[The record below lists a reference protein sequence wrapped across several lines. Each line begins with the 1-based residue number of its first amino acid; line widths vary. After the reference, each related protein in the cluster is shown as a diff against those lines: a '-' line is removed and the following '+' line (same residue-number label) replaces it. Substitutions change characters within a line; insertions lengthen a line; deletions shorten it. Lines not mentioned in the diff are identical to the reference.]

1 MESQLVVEQHANYIC
16 NVIKCQSL
24 CRKWL
29 VSRKNIYTTY
39 KKFKN
44 QQPQFNKVIRGYHM
58 INKTP
63 IKESVWEEINCD
75 IVSDVCNITDEANG
89 NHMSGKDN
97 RFDNINISNKSAK
110 TDGTNISISSYR
122 LTSVCSDKLHG
133 TEQDIIDEIE
143 KRDKS
148 FDYYS
153 ILTRNEKQNSVI
165 EYKWYVIP
173 KDYYLFKIDKLT
185 PKLGKIGKKKGEV
198 VGWQSKYCDITFSMS
213 SQLWY
218 KFNIRDIEKYEICCT
233 EIDNNSNYKL
243 NYSTIYD
250 SVSHTF

>member
-1 MESQLVVEQHANYIC
+1 MESQFVVEQHANYIC

-97 RFDNINISNKSAK
+97 RFDHINISNKSAK
-110 TDGTNISISSYR
+110 TDGSNISISSYR
-122 LTSVCSDKLHG
+122 LTSVCSDKLNG
-133 TEQDIIDEIE
+133 FEQDIIDEIE

-185 PKLGKIGKKKGEV
+185 PKLGKIGKKKNEI
-198 VGWQSKYCDITFSMS
+198 VGWKSKYCDITFSMS

-218 KFNIRDIEKYEICCT
+218 KFNISDIEKYEVCCT
-233 EIDNNSNYKL
+233 EIDNSKTKL

-250 SVSHTF
+250 SFSHTF

>member
-1 MESQLVVEQHANYIC
+1 MESQFVVEQHANYIC

-29 VSRKNIYTTY
+29 ASRKNIYTTY

-44 QQPQFNKVIRGYHM
+44 QHSQFNKVIRGYHM
-58 INKTP
+58 ISKTP

-75 IVSDVCNITDEANG
+75 IVSDICNITDEANG
-89 NHMSGKDN
+89 NHISGKDN
-97 RFDNINISNKSAK
+97 RFDDINISNKSTK

-122 LTSVCSDKLHG
+122 LTSVCNDKLHG

-143 KRDKS
+143 KRDQS

-153 ILTRNEKQNSVI
+153 ILTRNEKQNSII
-165 EYKWYVIP
+165 EYKWYIIP

-185 PKLGKIGKKKGEV
+185 PKLGKIGKKKDEI
-198 VGWQSKYCDITFSMS
+198 VGWKSKYCDITFSMS

-218 KFNIRDIEKYEICCT
+218 KFNIRDIAKYEVCCT
-233 EIDNNSNYKL
+233 EIDNSKTKL
-243 NYSTIYD
+243 NYSTVYD
-250 SVSHTF
+250 SFSHTF